1 MKKIILMLVA
11 TFVVLGCSKKEDNE
25 SASFPLNDLY
35 GKWRVTH
42 IQQENGAM
50 FDITSEIAEK
60 AFAPTYATFNN
71 DGTYSGEGYFGTGTG
86 TYKVS
91 GKTITCYIQGQE
103 YLKYEILDFSKTEA
117 TLDMRMTGEKSATRI
132 KVKKQ

>member
-1 MKKIILMLVA
+1 MKKIILLLFAAIVA
-11 TFVVLGCSKKEDNE
+11 VGCSKKEDNE
-25 SASFPLNDLY
+25 STSFPLNDLY

-42 IQQENGAM
+42 IQQENGEM
-50 FDITSEIAEK
+50 FDITSEIAERIFK
-60 AFAPTYATFNN
+60 PTYATFNS

-86 TYKVS
+86 TYKTS

-103 YLKYEILDFSKTEA
+103 YLKYEVLDFSKTEA